1 MNRHPFR
8 WDAIAFGLF
17 FLAVLG
23 QWAVWEQ
30 DLLTPDDLAYGG
42 AAVLIVLGVLG
53 IIGTAISAR
62 PDRRTAPFTPTER
75 EGDERR
81 RRSHPPSE
89 GGVGGSQNELHTPAR
104 TETDDEPRSEEDPV

>member
-23 QWAVWEQ
+23 QWAVWEHN
-30 DLLTPDDLAYGG
+30 LLSPDDLAFVA

-53 IIGTAISAR
+53 IVGTAISAR
-62 PDRRTAPFTPTER
+62 SDRRTAPFTP
-75 EGDERR
+75 
-81 RRSHPPSE
+81 
-89 GGVGGSQNELHTPAR
+89 QATPNPDDP
-104 TETDDEPRSEEDPV
+104 TDDQPQEGNPA